1 VEGAA
6 LVGTKRV
13 NVVVKDEFWGCR
25 EIGLG
30 LRGGVVG
37 VRGFLGG
44 VEGARC
50 RFSYRGRGSW
60 PEVLGQAR
68 SKLQHGGSK
77 NK

>member
-1 VEGAA
+1 MFDEDCYLQYKG
-6 LVGTKRV
+6 
-13 NVVVKDEFWGCR
+13 VKMGSSQ

-50 RFSYRGRGSW
+50 RFSYRGRGS
-60 PEVLGQAR
+60 
-68 SKLQHGGSK
+68 
-77 NK
+77 